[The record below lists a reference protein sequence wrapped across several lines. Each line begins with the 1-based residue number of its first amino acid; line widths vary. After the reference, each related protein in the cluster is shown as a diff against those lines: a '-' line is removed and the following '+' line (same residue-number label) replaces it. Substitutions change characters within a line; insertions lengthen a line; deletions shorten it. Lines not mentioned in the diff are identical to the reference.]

1 MQKIFETTLPNN
13 YAVCI
18 HHNCKQADTCL
29 HQLAYRL
36 LVDKE
41 NFMRL
46 INPTRCTKEASC
58 PYYRNSQPVT
68 FARGFTGF
76 KKQLSMEQYQKFM
89 NIRTALLGRN
99 VYFKQRKGAV
109 ALSPEEQNDI
119 KETLHQLG
127 VYTEVTF
134 DNYEETPRW

>member
-1 MQKIFETTLPNN
+1 
-13 YAVCI
+13 
-18 HHNCKQADTCL
+18 
-29 HQLAYRL
+29 
-36 LVDKE
+36 
-41 NFMRL
+41 MRL

-89 NIRTALLGRN
+89 NIRTALLDGRN
-99 VYFKQRKGAV
+99 
-109 ALSPEEQNDI
+109 LSSNKKRSRGSPPEEQNDI

-127 VYTEVTF
+127 VCTEVTF